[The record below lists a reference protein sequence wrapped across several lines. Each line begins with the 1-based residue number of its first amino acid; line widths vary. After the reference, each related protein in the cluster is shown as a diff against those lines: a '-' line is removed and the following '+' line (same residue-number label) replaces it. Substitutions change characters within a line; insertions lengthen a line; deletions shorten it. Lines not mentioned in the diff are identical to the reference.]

1 MPDKDQEI
9 RDQNLYERLYRSV
22 LRIRLVEE
30 EISRIYH
37 TDKVKSP
44 VHLSVGQEA
53 VSVGVCDVLR
63 HDDVVFGTYRG
74 HALYLAKGGDLN
86 RMVAE
91 LFGKETGCAGG
102 KAGSMH
108 LIDTGANVMGT
119 SAIVATTI
127 PQAIG
132 YAFALKSRNSDAIVV
147 SFFGDAAIEEGAC
160 HESLNFAALWRLPI
174 LFVCENNFYAIFTP
188 LDVRQPQGIG
198 ICRRVESYGIAA
210 ICIEDGDILKTR
222 EEAAKAVDAIR
233 KAKSGPRFM
242 ECMTY
247 RWKEHVGPGE
257 DWDLGYRS
265 EEEARSWKENDQV
278 ARLAGLLDEVTR
290 KRVENEVAVELEEA
304 FAFAENSD
312 FPPDKDLYTHVFQP

>member
-1 MPDKDQEI
+1 MS
-9 RDQNLYERLYRSV
+9 DQNQDLYEHLYRSV

-30 EISRIYH
+30 EIARIYH

-63 HDDVVFGTYRG
+63 KDDVVFGTYRG

-91 LFGKETGCAGG
+91 LYGKKTGCGGG
-102 KAGSMH
+102 KSGSMH
-108 LIDTGANVMGT
+108 LIDTGVNMMGT

-132 YAFALKSRNSDAIVV
+132 YAFALKSRNKDAIVAC
-147 SFFGDAAIEEGAC
+147 FFGDAATEEGAF
-160 HESLNFAALWRLPI
+160 HESMNFAALWQLPI
-174 LFVCENNFYAIFTP
+174 LFVCENNLYAIFTP
-188 LDVRQPQGIG
+188 LEARQPQGTN
-198 ICRRVESYGIAA
+198 ICSRAESYGIPAA
-210 ICIEDGDILKTR
+210 RINDGDILKIR
-222 EEAAKAVDAIR
+222 EEAGKAVEAIR
-233 KAKSGPRFM
+233 ELKSGPHFL

-257 DWDLGYRS
+257 DWHLGYRS
-265 EEEARSWKENDQV
+265 KEEAKAWKEKDQV
-278 ARLAGLLDEVTR
+278 ARLAGLLSDVTR
-290 KRVENEVAVELEEA
+290 KRVEKQLAAELKKA
-304 FAFAENSD
+304 FEFADNSE
-312 FPPDKDLYTHVFQP
+312 FPSDKELFVHVFQP